1 MPRMISSSC
10 QLRFFWKGCARYDK
24 IAKNQGRTVFNGRRS
39 SKCFGMVPFLFKS
52 CERSSKAFLISN
64 VFTIKRKWM
73 ENLDWSSFRFQRLR
87 GFAQL
92 QKLPSG
98 ILSFHRVSD
107 CPSRFEAI
115 SRCLSGRQD
124 AEAASVGTKRLQMG
138 LTGSEGKNAQWPQPI
153 PRNFER

>member
-1 MPRMISSSC
+1 
-10 QLRFFWKGCARYDK
+10 
-24 IAKNQGRTVFNGRRS
+24 
-39 SKCFGMVPFLFKS
+39 
-52 CERSSKAFLISN
+52 
-64 VFTIKRKWM
+64 M
-73 ENLDWSSFRFQRLR
+73 ESLDWSSFLFERLQ

-138 LTGSEGKNAQWPQPI
+138 LTGSEGNTLNGLSQSHAISSGKLGL
-153 PRNFER
+153 E